1 MTGTTSTSRRRGLK
15 DVQKRVNFNANE
27 LFLIALLTLYF
38 FMPLIILSLIDL
50 QINSHF
56 KFYIISKIQQKVFE
70 QKLNFWAP
78 QRFNDLC
85 AGSAHYNFA
94 LLYRRSRSV
103 GWKSLQL
110 SVSQWSRRFRRR
122 DQRTQRLKLSN
133 DWN

>member
-15 DVQKRVNFNANE
+15 DVQERVNFNANE

-70 QKLNFWAP
+70 QKLNF
-78 QRFNDLC
+78 
-85 AGSAHYNFA
+85 
-94 LLYRRSRSV
+94 
-103 GWKSLQL
+103 
-110 SVSQWSRRFRRR
+110 
-122 DQRTQRLKLSN
+122 
-133 DWN
+133 

>member
-15 DVQKRVNFNANE
+15 DVQERVNFNANE

-94 LLYRRSRSV
+94 LLYY
-103 GWKSLQL
+103 
-110 SVSQWSRRFRRR
+110 
-122 DQRTQRLKLSN
+122 RTVQIRRLKITSIVCLPMEQAIPTAWSK